1 MTQVTLG
8 NWQER
13 MDEDMRLVDYRR
25 RTQEAYSLGTRLFLE
40 HMGREPALLT
50 EQDVRRYFLYLRDE
64 RKLSGSYLNV
74 TVCALRFFFQR
85 TLGVDWEVFGLLRV
99 QRASRLPVVL
109 GRSEVHQLLGTVRLP
124 VRRLALTTI
133 YALGLRLG
141 EGLRLETE
149 HIDGTR
155 LLVWIRDGKGAVDRT
170 VPLPRPLL
178 ERLRH
183 YWRHERPA
191 SATRLLF
198 VPDHGKGPFDESTLQ
213 KTFTAALR
221 DTPIQK
227 HATIHTLRHSY
238 ATHLVESHISLPTV
252 QKLLGHKSL
261 RTTEVY
267 LHVTTDGAEHV
278 QAAVDA
284 LMSGL
289 LDFGASDAQRTQAGL
304 APTPPS
310 VSTR

>member
-1 MTQVTLG
+1 MTKVTLG

-13 MDEDMRLVDYRR
+13 MDEDMRLVDYRL
-25 RTQEAYSLGTRLFLE
+25 RTREAYGLATRLFLE
-40 HMGREPALLT
+40 HVGREPTLLV
-50 EQDVRRYFLYLRDE
+50 EQDVRRYFLFLRDE
-64 RKLSGSYLNV
+64 RKLSGSYLNI

-85 TLGVDWEVFGLLRV
+85 TLGVEWEVFGLLRV
-99 QRASRLPVVL
+99 QRVSRLPVVL
-109 GRSEVHQLLGTVRLP
+109 GRREVQQVLGAIRLP

-149 HIDGTR
+149 HIDGSR

-183 YWRHERPA
+183 YWRHERPG
-191 SATRLLF
+191 SATRFLF
-198 VPDHGKGPFDESTLQ
+198 VPDHGKGPFEESTLQ

-221 DTPIQK
+221 DTSIQK

-238 ATHLVESHISLPTV
+238 ATHLVESHISLRTV

-267 LHVTTDGAEHV
+267 LHVTTDGAEYV
-278 QAAVDA
+278 QDAVDA
-284 LMSGL
+284 LMAGL
-289 LDFGASDAQRTQAGL
+289 LDFGETEAQHSVPAQ
-304 APTPPS
+304 TPP
-310 VSTR
+310 TAR

>member
-1 MTQVTLG
+1 MTKVTLD
-8 NWQER
+8 NWQQR
-13 MDEDMRLVDYRR
+13 MGEDMRLVDYRL
-25 RTQEAYSLGTRLFLE
+25 RTQEAYGLATRLFLE
-40 HMGREPALLT
+40 HVGREPSLLT
-50 EQDVRRYFLYLRDE
+50 EEDVRRYFLFLRDE
-64 RKLSGSYLNV
+64 RKLSGSYLNI

-85 TLGVDWEVFGLLRV
+85 TLGVDWDVFGLMRV
-99 QRASRLPVVL
+99 KRASRLPVVL
-109 GRSEVHQLLGTVRLP
+109 GRREVQQVLGAIRLP
-124 VRRLALTTI
+124 VRRLALTTL

-149 HIDGTR
+149 HIDSSR

-178 ERLRH
+178 ERLRR
-183 YWRHERPA
+183 YWRYERPA
-191 SATRLLF
+191 SATRFLF
-198 VPDHGKGPFDESTLQ
+198 VPDHGKGPFEESTLQ

-221 DTPIQK
+221 DTSIQK

-238 ATHLVESHISLPTV
+238 ATHLVESHISLRTV

-278 QAAVDA
+278 QDAIDA
-284 LMSGL
+284 LMTGL
-289 LDFGASDAQRTQAGL
+289 LNFGEADTPHATP
-304 APTPPS
+304 APTRTS
-310 VSTR
+310 VPTR